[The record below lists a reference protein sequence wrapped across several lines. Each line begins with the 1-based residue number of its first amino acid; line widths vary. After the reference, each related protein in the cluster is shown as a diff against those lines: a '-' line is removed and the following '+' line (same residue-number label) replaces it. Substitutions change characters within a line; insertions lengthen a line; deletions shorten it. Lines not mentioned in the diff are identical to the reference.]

1 MKQIKLFLI
10 NYDFTVQ
17 KYGENQQ
24 AFHRVCF
31 DKLLH
36 SYLSGAI
43 PLSIKVP
50 DGELQFVETANTDTH
65 LVCKYFFKSNSK
77 AV

>member
-31 DKLLH
+31 DKLL
-36 SYLSGAI
+36 YLYRDGEI
-43 PLSIKVP
+43 PLTINVD
-50 DGELQFVETANTDTH
+50 DGELQFIEATNTETH
-65 LVCKYFFKSNSK
+65 LVFKYFFKADK